1 MQERLEEVQEEVQ
14 DLTPTEQPAGEPTA
28 EPDYRAK
35 SEELEAQVVKLEND
49 LRSREGQR
57 RKESDRD
64 AELAGYRDELGAIR
78 RMIAQMAGGMS
89 SGNPDEVTAQISQMN
104 QELDRSQ
111 ADRNWNSRY
120 NGEQERLLA
129 TVCEDDKET
138 LRISEAD
145 AQVIQ
150 DKWKRA
156 WELAQQ
162 GNFDEVYQTHI
173 EAHAMVLKE
182 ERRKSEEE
190 KQRLRDEAKTAGK
203 KALENA
209 GIADL
214 DTGAAIAGGNEPLSG
229 AALIERGL
237 RKQLNTRL

>member
-1 MQERLEEVQEEVQ
+1 MQERLEEVQEEIQ

-35 SEELEAQVVKLEND
+35 SEELEAQIVKLEND

-64 AELAGYRDELGAIR
+64 AELSGLRDELGAVR
-78 RMIAQMAGGMS
+78 RMFAELAAGMS
-89 SGNPDEVTAQISQMN
+89 SGNLEAVAAQTLQTN
-104 QELDRSQ
+104 QELDRNQ
-111 ADRNWNSRY
+111 ADRNWNIRY

-150 DKWKRA
+150 DRWKRA

-182 ERRKSEEE
+182 ERRKSGEENNGFVM
-190 KQRLRDEAKTAGK
+190 KPRLLARRRWKTPG
-203 KALENA
+203 
-209 GIADL
+209 
-214 DTGAAIAGGNEPLSG
+214 
-229 AALIERGL
+229 
-237 RKQLNTRL
+237 

>member
-1 MQERLEEVQEEVQ
+1 MQERLEEVQEEIQ

-35 SEELEAQVVKLEND
+35 SEELEAQIVKLEND

-64 AELAGYRDELGAIR
+64 AELSGLRDELGAVR
-78 RMIAQMAGGMS
+78 RMFAELAAGMS
-89 SGNPDEVTAQISQMN
+89 SGNLEAVAAQTLQTN
-104 QELDRSQ
+104 QELDRNQ
-111 ADRNWNSRY
+111 ADRNWNIRY

-150 DKWKRA
+150 DRWKRA

-182 ERRKSEEE
+182 ERRKSGEE
-190 KQRLRDEAKTAGK
+190 KQRLRNEAKTAGK

>member
-35 SEELEAQVVKLEND
+35 SEELEAQIVKLEND

-64 AELAGYRDELGAIR
+64 AELSGLRDELGAVR
-78 RMIAQMAGGMS
+78 RMFAELAAGMS
-89 SGNPDEVTAQISQMN
+89 SGNLEAVAAQTLQTN

>member
-1 MQERLEEVQEEVQ
+1 MQERLEEVQEEIQ
-14 DLTPTEQPAGEPTA
+14 DLTPTEQPVGEPGA

-35 SEELEAQVVKLEND
+35 SEELEAQIVKLEND

-64 AELAGYRDELGAIR
+64 AELSGLRDELGAVR
-78 RMIAQMAGGMS
+78 RMFAELAAGMS
-89 SGNPDEVTAQISQMN
+89 SGNLEAVAAQTSQMN

-111 ADRNWNSRY
+111 ADRNWNTRY

-190 KQRLRDEAKTAGK
+190 KQLLRNEAKSAGK

-214 DTGAAIAGGNEPLSG
+214 DTGAAIAGGNESLTG
-229 AALIERGL
+229 TALIERGL

>member
-1 MQERLEEVQEEVQ
+1 MQERLEEVQEEIQ

-35 SEELEAQVVKLEND
+35 SEELEAQIVKLEND

>member
-1 MQERLEEVQEEVQ
+1 MQERLEEVQEEIQ

-35 SEELEAQVVKLEND
+35 SEELEAQIVKLEND

-64 AELAGYRDELGAIR
+64 AELSGLRDELGAVR
-78 RMIAQMAGGMS
+78 RMFAELAAGMS
-89 SGNPDEVTAQISQMN
+89 SGNLEAVAAQTLQTN
-104 QELDRSQ
+104 QELDRNQ
-111 ADRNWNSRY
+111 ADRNWNIRY

-150 DKWKRA
+150 DRWKRA

-237 RKQLNTRL
+237 RKQLNNRL

>member
-1 MQERLEEVQEEVQ
+1 MQERLEEVQEEIQ
-14 DLTPTEQPAGEPTA
+14 DLTPTEQPVGEPGA

>member
-1 MQERLEEVQEEVQ
+1 MQERLEEVQEEIQ
-14 DLTPTEQPAGEPTA
+14 DLTPAEQPAGEPGA

-35 SEELEAQVVKLEND
+35 SEELEAQIVKLEND

-64 AELAGYRDELGAIR
+64 AELSGLRDELGAVR
-78 RMIAQMAGGMS
+78 RMFAELAAGMS
-89 SGNPDEVTAQISQMN
+89 SGNLEAVAAQTLQTN

-111 ADRNWNSRY
+111 ADRTWNTRY

-138 LRISEAD
+138 LRISAAD
-145 AQVIQ
+145 AEVIQ
-150 DKWKRA
+150 DKWKKA
-156 WELAQQ
+156 WELAQH
-162 GNFDEVYQTHI
+162 GNYDEVFQTHI
-173 EAHAMVLKE
+173 EAHAMVAKE
-182 ERRKSEEE
+182 TRRKSDEE
-190 KQRLRDEAKTAGK
+190 KQRHREELKTAGK

>member
-1 MQERLEEVQEEVQ
+1 MQERLEEVQEEIQ

-35 SEELEAQVVKLEND
+35 SEELEAQIVKLEND

-150 DKWKRA
+150 DKWKIA
-156 WELAQQ
+156 WEKAQQ

>member
-1 MQERLEEVQEEVQ
+1 MQERLEEVQEEIQ

-237 RKQLNTRL
+237 RKQLNNRL

>member
-1 MQERLEEVQEEVQ
+1 MQERLEEVQEEIQ

-64 AELAGYRDELGAIR
+64 AELAGYRDELGA
-78 RMIAQMAGGMS
+78 
-89 SGNPDEVTAQISQMN
+89 N
-104 QELDRSQ
+104 
-111 ADRNWNSRY
+111 RNWNSRY

-190 KQRLRDEAKTAGK
+190 KQRLRDEAKAAGK

>member
-1 MQERLEEVQEEVQ
+1 MQERLEEVQEEIQ

-35 SEELEAQVVKLEND
+35 SEELEAQIVKLEND

-64 AELAGYRDELGAIR
+64 AELSGLRDELGAVR
-78 RMIAQMAGGMS
+78 RMFAELAAGMS
-89 SGNPDEVTAQISQMN
+89 SGNLEAVAAQTLQTN

>member
-1 MQERLEEVQEEVQ
+1 MQERLEEVQEEIQ

-229 AALIERGL
+229 AALMERGL
-237 RKQLNTRL
+237 RKQLNNRL

>member
-1 MQERLEEVQEEVQ
+1 MQERLEEVQEEIQ

-35 SEELEAQVVKLEND
+35 SEELEAQIVKLEND

-150 DKWKRA
+150 DRWKRA

-237 RKQLNTRL
+237 RKQLNNRL

>member
-1 MQERLEEVQEEVQ
+1 MQERLEEVQEEIQ

-35 SEELEAQVVKLEND
+35 SEELEAQIVKLEND

-111 ADRNWNSRY
+111 ADRNWNSRF

-150 DKWKRA
+150 DKWKIA
-156 WELAQQ
+156 WEKAQQ

>member
-35 SEELEAQVVKLEND
+35 SEELEAQIVKLEND

-64 AELAGYRDELGAIR
+64 AELSGLRDELGAVR
-78 RMIAQMAGGMS
+78 RMFAELAAGMS
-89 SGNPDEVTAQISQMN
+89 SGNLEAVAAQTLQTN

-150 DKWKRA
+150 DKWKIA
-156 WELAQQ
+156 WEKAQQ

-214 DTGAAIAGGNEPLSG
+214 DTGAAIAGGNEPLTG

>member
-1 MQERLEEVQEEVQ
+1 MQERLEEVQEEIQ
-14 DLTPTEQPAGEPTA
+14 DLTPTEQPVGEPGA

-35 SEELEAQVVKLEND
+35 SEELEAQIVKLEND

-64 AELAGYRDELGAIR
+64 AELSGLRDELGAVR
-78 RMIAQMAGGMS
+78 RMFAELAAGMS
-89 SGNPDEVTAQISQMN
+89 SGNLEAVAAQTSQMN

-111 ADRNWNSRY
+111 ADRNWNTRY

-150 DKWKRA
+150 DKWKIA
-156 WELAQQ
+156 WEKAQQ

-190 KQRLRDEAKTAGK
+190 KQLLRNEAKSAGK

-214 DTGAAIAGGNEPLSG
+214 DTGAAIAGGNESLTG
-229 AALIERGL
+229 TALIERGL

>member
-35 SEELEAQVVKLEND
+35 SEELEAQIVKLEND

>member
-35 SEELEAQVVKLEND
+35 SEELEAQIVKLEND

-150 DKWKRA
+150 DRWKRA

>member
-1 MQERLEEVQEEVQ
+1 MQERLEEVQEEIQ

-35 SEELEAQVVKLEND
+35 SEELEAQIVKLEND

-64 AELAGYRDELGAIR
+64 AELSGLRDELGAVR
-78 RMIAQMAGGMS
+78 RMFAELAAGMS
-89 SGNPDEVTAQISQMN
+89 SGNLEAVAAQTLQTN
-104 QELDRSQ
+104 QELDRNQ
-111 ADRNWNSRY
+111 ADRNWNIRY

-150 DKWKRA
+150 DRWKRA

-190 KQRLRDEAKTAGK
+190 KQLLRNEAKSAGK

-214 DTGAAIAGGNEPLSG
+214 DTGAAIAGGNESLTG
-229 AALIERGL
+229 TALIERGL

>member
-1 MQERLEEVQEEVQ
+1 MQERLEEVQEEIQ

-35 SEELEAQVVKLEND
+35 SEELEAQIVKLEND

-64 AELAGYRDELGAIR
+64 AELSGLRDELGAVR
-78 RMIAQMAGGMS
+78 RMFAELAAGMS
-89 SGNPDEVTAQISQMN
+89 SGNLEAVAAQTLQTN
-104 QELDRSQ
+104 QELDRNQ
-111 ADRNWNSRY
+111 ADRNWNIRY

-150 DKWKRA
+150 DRWKRA

>member
-1 MQERLEEVQEEVQ
+1 MQERLEEVQEEIQ

-237 RKQLNTRL
+237 RKQLNTRP

>member
-1 MQERLEEVQEEVQ
+1 MQERLEEVQEEIQ

-190 KQRLRDEAKTAGK
+190 KQRLRDEAKAAGK

>member
-1 MQERLEEVQEEVQ
+1 MQERLEEVQEEIQ

-35 SEELEAQVVKLEND
+35 SEELEAQIVKLEND

-64 AELAGYRDELGAIR
+64 AELSGLRDELVAVR
-78 RMIAQMAGGMS
+78 RMFAELAAGMS
-89 SGNPDEVTAQISQMN
+89 SGNLEAVAAQTLQTN
-104 QELDRSQ
+104 QDLDRNQ
-111 ADRNWNSRY
+111 ADRNWNIRY

-150 DKWKRA
+150 DRWKRA

-173 EAHAMVLKE
+173 VAHAMVLKE

>member
-1 MQERLEEVQEEVQ
+1 MQERLEEVQEEIQ
-14 DLTPTEQPAGEPTA
+14 DLTPTEQPVGEPGA

-35 SEELEAQVVKLEND
+35 SEELEAQIVKLEND

-64 AELAGYRDELGAIR
+64 AELSGLRDELGAVR
-78 RMIAQMAGGMS
+78 RMFAELAAGMS
-89 SGNPDEVTAQISQMN
+89 SGNLEAVAAQTLQTN

-111 ADRNWNSRY
+111 ADRNWNTRY

-150 DKWKRA
+150 DKWKIA
-156 WELAQQ
+156 WEKAQQ

-190 KQRLRDEAKTAGK
+190 KQLLRNEAKSAGK

-214 DTGAAIAGGNEPLSG
+214 DTGAAIAGGNESLTG
-229 AALIERGL
+229 TALIERGL

>member
-1 MQERLEEVQEEVQ
+1 MQERLEEVQEEIQ
-14 DLTPTEQPAGEPTA
+14 DLTPTEQPVGEPTA

-35 SEELEAQVVKLEND
+35 SEELEAQIVKLEND

-64 AELAGYRDELGAIR
+64 AELSGLRDELGAVR
-78 RMIAQMAGGMS
+78 RMFAELAAGMS
-89 SGNPDEVTAQISQMN
+89 SGNLEAVAAQTSQMN

-111 ADRNWNSRY
+111 ADRNWNTRY

>member
-35 SEELEAQVVKLEND
+35 SEELEAQIVKLEND

-237 RKQLNTRL
+237 RKQLNTRP

>member
-1 MQERLEEVQEEVQ
+1 MQERLEEVQEEIQ

-35 SEELEAQVVKLEND
+35 SEELEAQIVKLEND

-64 AELAGYRDELGAIR
+64 AELSGLRDELGAVR
-78 RMIAQMAGGMS
+78 RMFAELAAGMS
-89 SGNPDEVTAQISQMN
+89 SGNLEAVAAQTLQTN
-104 QELDRSQ
+104 QELDRNQ
-111 ADRNWNSRY
+111 ADRNWNIRY

-150 DKWKRA
+150 DRWKRA

-190 KQRLRDEAKTAGK
+190 KQLLRNEAKSAGK

>member
-35 SEELEAQVVKLEND
+35 SEELEAQIVKLEND

-64 AELAGYRDELGAIR
+64 AELSGLRDELGAVR
-78 RMIAQMAGGMS
+78 RMFAELAAGMS
-89 SGNPDEVTAQISQMN
+89 SGNLEAVAAQTLQTN

-150 DKWKRA
+150 DRWKRA

>member
-35 SEELEAQVVKLEND
+35 SEELEAQIVKLEND

-64 AELAGYRDELGAIR
+64 AELSGLRDELGAVR
-78 RMIAQMAGGMS
+78 RMFAELAAGMS
-89 SGNPDEVTAQISQMN
+89 SGNLEAVAAQTLQTN

-150 DKWKRA
+150 DKWKIA
-156 WELAQQ
+156 WEKAQQ

>member
-1 MQERLEEVQEEVQ
+1 MQERLEEVQEEIQ

-35 SEELEAQVVKLEND
+35 SEELEAQIVKLEND

-64 AELAGYRDELGAIR
+64 AELSGLRDELGAVR
-78 RMIAQMAGGMS
+78 RMFAELAAGMS
-89 SGNPDEVTAQISQMN
+89 SGNLEAVAAQTLQTN
-104 QELDRSQ
+104 QELDRNQ
-111 ADRNWNSRY
+111 ADRNWNIRY

-150 DKWKRA
+150 DRWKRA

-214 DTGAAIAGGNEPLSG
+214 DTGAAIAGGNEPLTG

>member
-1 MQERLEEVQEEVQ
+1 MQERLEEVQEEIQ

-35 SEELEAQVVKLEND
+35 SEELEAQIVKLEND

-64 AELAGYRDELGAIR
+64 AELSGLRDELGAVR
-78 RMIAQMAGGMS
+78 RMFAELAAGMS
-89 SGNPDEVTAQISQMN
+89 SGNLEAVAAQTLQTN

-150 DKWKRA
+150 DKWKIA
-156 WELAQQ
+156 WEKAQQ

>member
-1 MQERLEEVQEEVQ
+1 MQERLEEVQEEIQ

-35 SEELEAQVVKLEND
+35 SEELEAQIVKLEND

-64 AELAGYRDELGAIR
+64 AELSGLRDELGAVR
-78 RMIAQMAGGMS
+78 RMFAELAAGMS
-89 SGNPDEVTAQISQMN
+89 SGNLEAVAAQTLQTN

-150 DKWKRA
+150 DRWKRA

>member
-1 MQERLEEVQEEVQ
+1 MQERLEEVQEEIQ
-14 DLTPTEQPAGEPTA
+14 DLTPTEQPVGEPGA

-35 SEELEAQVVKLEND
+35 SEELEAQIVKLEND

-64 AELAGYRDELGAIR
+64 AELSGLRDELGAVR
-78 RMIAQMAGGMS
+78 RMFAELAAGMS
-89 SGNPDEVTAQISQMN
+89 SGNLEAVAAQTSQMN

-111 ADRNWNSRY
+111 ADRNWNTRY

-150 DKWKRA
+150 DKWKIA
-156 WELAQQ
+156 WEKAQQ

-190 KQRLRDEAKTAGK
+190 KQLLRNEAKSAGK